1 MLVRFALKNFL
12 SFGKQKEFHF
22 LPNTRLKT
30 LQDHL
35 YHVEGIDLLKLT
47 ALYGAVGA
55 GKSNLVYGLSFLQH
69 LVLNGEIPQNLKKSQ
84 FKFQQDK
91 ENTPQVLAI
100 EFIQQG
106 IAFYYAIELK
116 NGIIITEELY
126 QSGLGKKEDVL
137 IFERKTDALNK
148 TSLQFSADFEKSKK
162 NQMLKEILLQEF
174 IRPDKPILK
183 LIANRESKELKIVK
197 KAFDWFQNSLQIITP
212 EIIFGY
218 LPQQLDTDKK
228 FRKYFKDLVC
238 AFHVGVKDVII
249 KKEDANTFFG
259 IDNKE
264 YFNNILRDL
273 ENSPQKILHLE
284 RGINVVKE
292 NEQTLV
298 KTLHFKHENVQGI
311 EALFDLSE
319 ESDGTVRLLD
329 FVPVFRDLISQ
340 QKVYV
345 IDEINRSLHPLII
358 KELIRKFSLDSDTKG
373 QLLFTTHEAYLLDQ
387 EIFRQD
393 EIWFAEKD
401 ETGNTDLYSLNTFK
415 GEHKTIDIQKGY
427 LSGRY
432 RAIPF
437 LGNLQ
442 DLNWHNYDTEE

>member
-1 MLVRFALKNFL
+1 MLVRFVLKNFL
-12 SFGKQKEFHF
+12 SFGKEKEFHF

-47 ALYGAVGA
+47 ALYGANGA
-55 GKSNLVYGLSFLQH
+55 GKSNLVYGLTMLQN
-69 LVLNGEIPQNLKKSQ
+69 LVLSGEVTQNFKNSQ

-91 ENTPQVLAI
+91 ANTPQVLAI

-106 IAFYYAIELK
+106 IAFYYAIELR

-126 QSGLGKKEDVL
+126 QSGLGKKEDIL
-137 IFERKTDALNK
+137 IFERKTDTSNK
-148 TSLQFSADFEKSKK
+148 TSLLFSKDFEKSKK

-174 IRPDKPILK
+174 VKPDKPILK
-183 LIANRESKELKIVK
+183 LIANRDSKELQIVK
-197 KAFDWFQNSLQIITP
+197 KAFDWFENSLQIITP
-212 EIIFGY
+212 EIRIGY
-218 LPQQLDTDKK
+218 LPERLDKDEK
-228 FRKYFKDLVC
+228 FRNYFKDLVC
-238 AFHVGVKDVII
+238 TFHVGIKDVVI
-249 KKEDANTFFG
+249 KKERIETFFG
-259 IDNKE
+259 NDDKE
-264 YFNNILRDL
+264 DLDIILRDL
-273 ENSPQKILHLE
+273 ENSNHDALPLG
-284 RGINVVKE
+284 RGINIVKE
-292 NEQTLV
+292 NDEVLV
-298 KTLHFKHENVQGI
+298 KILHFKHENAQGS
-311 EALFDLSE
+311 EAIFNLLE

-329 FVPVFRDLISQ
+329 FIPVFRALILE
-340 QKVYV
+340 QKVFV
-345 IDEINRSLHPLII
+345 IDEIERSLHPLLI
-358 KELIRKFSLDSDTKG
+358 KELVRKFSLDSNTKG
-373 QLLFTTHEAYLLDQ
+373 QLLFTTHESNLLDQ

-442 DLNWHNYDTEE
+442 DLNWHDYDTEE

>member
-35 YHVEGIDLLKLT
+35 YHFEGVDLLKLT
-47 ALYGAVGA
+47 ALYGANGA
-55 GKSNLVYGLSFLQH
+55 GKSNLVHGLELLQE
-69 LVLNGEIPQNLKKSQ
+69 LVINGEIPQKLKNGQ

-91 ENTPQVLAI
+91 TNTPQVLAI
-100 EFIQQG
+100 EFIQQST
-106 IAFYYAIELK
+106 AFYYAIELK

-126 QSGLGKKEDVL
+126 QSGLGKKEDIL
-137 IFERKTDALNK
+137 IFERKTNTSNK
-148 TSLQFSADFEKSKK
+148 TSLLFSKDFEKSKK

-174 IRPDKPILK
+174 IKSEKPILK
-183 LIANRESKELKIVK
+183 LLANRDSKELQIVK
-197 KAFDWFQNSLQIITP
+197 KALDWFENTLQIITP
-212 EIIFGY
+212 SSRIGY
-218 LPQQLDTDKK
+218 LPHWLDNDKK

-238 AFHVGVKDVII
+238 TFHVGIRDIVIE
-249 KKEDANTFFG
+249 KEKIETFFG
-259 IDNKE
+259 SDDKE
-264 YFNNILRDL
+264 DLDVVLRDL
-273 ENSPQKILHLE
+273 ESSKHNVLPLE
-284 RGINVVKE
+284 RGINIVKE
-292 NEQTLV
+292 KAEVLV
-298 KTLHFKHENVQGI
+298 KTLHFKHENAQGS
-311 EALFDLSE
+311 EALFNLQE

-329 FVPVFRDLISQ
+329 FIPAFRELILE
-340 QKVYV
+340 QKVYI
-345 IDEINRSLHPLII
+345 IDEIERSLHPLLI
-358 KELIRKFSLDSDTKG
+358 KELVSKFSLDNNTKG
-373 QLLFTTHEAYLLDQ
+373 QLLFTTHESNLLDQ

-401 ETGNTDLYSLNTFK
+401 ETGNTDIYSLNTFK

-442 DLNWHNYDTEE
+442 DLNWHNDDTEE